1 MAEKLYRRKFEKIFS
16 YHNIRIMMMLRQIF
30 FHQDSY
36 ILDADYYN
44 DEKEKNDML
53 DQEIFS
59 ITLP

>member
-1 MAEKLYRRKFEKIFS
+1 
-16 YHNIRIMMMLRQIF
+16 MLRQIF
-30 FHQDSY
+30 FHQDSN